1 LRADHGSIARRWV
14 GKETETVAM
23 NWCKRAVTLATA
35 LAFLTACADSPDDT
49 KKPRRESKRQSPM
62 AVPAPVMP
70 AGTFDRAKEQA
81 ELSAARSA
89 RAAGDNTRARALA
102 DAAIAHWPG
111 DEAAWDEY
119 KADCQALNDDPGVHY
134 ASFFHDKIDYV
145 NPLPPR
151 AAVLGF
157 QNIAEEEVGTSDAG
171 YTYDQ
176 RSIDMGRRL
185 WAFYNTVDP
194 ITPQREAQATDSFV
208 DDSPLLDMTVFGLIT
223 AGVLTAIKSAANTST
238 K

>member
-1 LRADHGSIARRWV
+1 M
-14 GKETETVAM
+14 AM
-23 NWCKRAVTLATA
+23 NWFKRAVALTTA
-35 LAFLTACADSPDDT
+35 LAFMAACADSPDET
-49 KKPRRESKRQSPM
+49 KKPRRVSKRQSPM

-81 ELSAARSA
+81 ELSAAKSA
-89 RAAGDNTRARALA
+89 RAAGDAARARALA
-102 DAAIAHWPG
+102 ETAIAHWPG
-111 DEAAWDEY
+111 DQAAWDEY
-119 KADCQALNDDPGVHY
+119 KADSLALNDDASVHY
-134 ASFFHDKIDYV
+134 ATFFHDKIDYV

-151 AAVLGF
+151 VAVLGF

-194 ITPQREAQATDSFV
+194 IAPQREAQAEDSIV
-208 DDSPLLDMTVFGLIT
+208 DASPLLDMTVFGLIT
-223 AGVLTAIKSAANTST
+223 AGALTMIKSAANAGAT

>member
-1 LRADHGSIARRWV
+1 
-14 GKETETVAM
+14 M

-35 LAFLTACADSPDDT
+35 LALLAACADTPDET
-49 KKPRRESKRQSPM
+49 KKPRRESKRQSPI

-89 RAAGDNTRARALA
+89 RAAGDNARASALA
-102 DAAIAHWPG
+102 TAAIAHWPG
-111 DEAAWDEY
+111 DNAAWEEY
-119 KADCQALNDDPGVHY
+119 QTNAQALNDDSGVHY
-134 ASFFHDKIDYV
+134 ATFFRDKIDYV

-151 AAVLGF
+151 VAVLGF
-157 QNIAEEEVGTSDAG
+157 QNIAEQKAGSTESG

-176 RSIDMGRRL
+176 RSIDMGRRM

-194 ITPQREAQATDSFV
+194 ITPQREAQAADSIL
-208 DDSPLLDMTVFGLIT
+208 DTSPLLDMTVFGLIT
-223 AGVLTAIKSAANTST
+223 AGALTAIKSAANGST